1 MKDFLN
7 NLKKSWQY
15 VKDEKARF
23 IPFIILN
30 ILIIVIT
37 VVIPILSARSIVALT
52 NSKLEELLY
61 MVIIITIIELSRNVI
76 NFFRDKITS
85 LIFRDSFTRIQVA
98 IGKEML
104 KINNKSLDE
113 QGSGVFVQRING
125 DTYTIANIFTEI
137 FTDITEILRSIG
149 IFTAIFIINKWMFF
163 YIIGMQVILIY
174 VENLRV
180 KKRNANDKKLRKE
193 REKTSSF
200 TTEIIRGA
208 RDVRMLNA
216 EKNFLKE
223 FRQKIVSLNN
233 SNYKMGQDSRKFFLI
248 RGSILDISDLIKYVL
263 MIIFIKAGSLSV
275 ANALVIQN
283 YSNSIGYFVFMIGS
297 IYERI
302 KEFNLS
308 CERIFEIIDDNT
320 CFEKEEFGKTHIDK
334 INGNFEFKNVSFKY
348 DKKNVLKNLN
358 FKVNANETVAFV
370 GKSGS
375 GKTTIFNLL
384 CKMYDDYKGTITI
397 DGVDIRELDKDSIR
411 GNITIIS
418 QNPYIFNL
426 SIKDNLKLVKSNLT
440 NEEMIKACKMA
451 ALDDFVNSLPDGYN
465 TFVGEGG
472 VTLSGGQKQR
482 LAIARA
488 FVQKTE
494 IILFDEATSA
504 LDNETQN
511 KISEAINNLQKD
523 YTILIIAH
531 RLSTIKNADRILFID
546 DGKII
551 AEGNHKYLMK
561 NCKQYKELYEK
572 EINK

>member
-426 SIKDNLKLVKSNLT
+426 SIKDNLKLVKSDLT

-465 TFVGEGG
+465 TVVGEGG

>member
-15 VKDEKARF
+15 VKDEKAR
-23 IPFIILN
+23 
-30 ILIIVIT
+30 
-37 VVIPILSARSIVALT
+37 
-52 NSKLEELLY
+52 LEELLY